1 MGTETEYGIS
11 VKNAREQDPVAA
23 STLVVNAYKTS
34 RGDIP
39 STTSSVTWDYE
50 QESPLMDARGFLAE
64 ADTPI
69 SESDTNSVVNDILIN
84 GGVIT

>member
-34 RGDIP
+34 RGDVP
-39 STTSSVTWDYE
+39 SATSSVTWDYE
-50 QESPLMDARGFLAE
+50 QESPFDGRSRVSRRGGH
-64 ADTPI
+64 TYQR
-69 SESDTNSVVNDILIN
+69 
-84 GGVIT
+84 GRHK